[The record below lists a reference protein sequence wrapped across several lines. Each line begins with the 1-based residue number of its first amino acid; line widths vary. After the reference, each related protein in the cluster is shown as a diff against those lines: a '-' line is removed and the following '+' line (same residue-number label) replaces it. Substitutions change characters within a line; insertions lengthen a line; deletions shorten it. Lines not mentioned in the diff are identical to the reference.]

1 MSNHSGFSR
10 LFLAFIFGVLS
21 LNINASAP
29 QDSLI
34 LYTPYTKIS
43 VNPGEVIEYSVDAIN
58 NSKHV
63 QDLTISVAGMPYGW
77 NYSVKSGNF
86 IVSQIAVLPGDR
98 KNLLV
103 RVEIPLKIRKG
114 TYQFKIIAGN
124 GAELPISVIVT
135 AEGTFKTEF
144 TCDITNQQGNSNST
158 FAFNAFLRNHTA
170 DKQSYTFM
178 AYAQRGWNVTF
189 KANYQA
195 VTAVTVDPNVSQ
207 SVSIEIKPPENVEA
221 GTYKI
226 PVNATTSSTS
236 ANLELEL
243 VITGNY
249 KVDLS
254 TPTGLVS
261 TTLTAGHEKRI
272 ELVVT
277 NTGSAALSDITF
289 EKSVPINWDLT
300 FEPKKIEKLQTGQ
313 NEKVYMT
320 IKADKKAIA
329 GDYVANIEAK
339 TPEASAKIAYRVS
352 VETPTI
358 LGWLGIL
365 IIAIALGS
373 VYYLFRKYGRR

>member
-1 MSNHSGFSR
+1 MS
-10 LFLAFIFGVLS
+10 
-21 LNINASAP
+21 
-29 QDSLI
+29 
-34 LYTPYTKIS
+34 K
-43 VNPGEVIEYSVDAIN
+43 
-58 NSKHV
+58 
-63 QDLTISVAGMPYGW
+63 
-77 NYSVKSGNF
+77 
-86 IVSQIAVLPGDR
+86 
-98 KNLLV
+98 LV
-103 RVEIPLKIRKG
+103 P
-114 TYQFKIIAGN
+114 T
-124 GAELPISVIVT
+124 
-135 AEGTFKTEF
+135 
-144 TCDITNQQGNSNST
+144 
-158 FAFNAFLRNHTA
+158 
-170 DKQSYTFM
+170 
-178 AYAQRGWNVTF
+178 
-189 KANYQA
+189 
-195 VTAVTVDPNVSQ
+195 
-207 SVSIEIKPPENVEA
+207 
-221 GTYKI
+221 KI

-339 TPEASAKIAYRVS
+339 TPEASAKIAYRYQLKH
-352 VETPTI
+352 PQ
-358 LGWLGIL
+358 
-365 IIAIALGS
+365 
-373 VYYLFRKYGRR
+373 Y